1 LQVSNKIQSK
11 NKKKKRKK
19 KRKEERAS
27 GTISSPT
34 AEAAR
39 GPFSFHPETLPRHLL

>member
-1 LQVSNKIQSK
+1 MFSKITK
-11 NKKKKRKK
+11 EKRKRNRLEKK

-39 GPFSFHPETLPRHLL
+39 GPFSFHPEMLPRHLL